1 MASSTPVCG
10 ICDSRHIYKA
20 SAVWCPECDEGLC
33 MDCTQHHSSSKGTKH
48 HNTIPISDYQKL
60 PSFVLDISQL
70 CQEHNERYRFYCRK
84 DECPCCEICM
94 VENHEDCKN
103 VDILKSLAKNVRTS
117 VQFKEVEQL
126 IDELMITVNKI
137 KQNREKNSVDVT
149 EQKRI
154 VESEIRE
161 LRTNINNHLDK
172 LQDELMKELTETET
186 KISGKTSA
194 LLSSLDETEKDLTE
208 YQTNVV
214 IIKQYAS
221 ELQIFL
227 AMKKIESGIETHD
240 TSLHALVHSDSL
252 NQTKL
257 SCKIEKRLKNIITS
271 IETFGE
277 VVVESKPCE
286 LSLVRR
292 IDKQAQM
299 MVAELEPMSVNNIRL
314 NLKQKISIKG
324 EDIRGCSLLPDGRM
338 VLSCCITNTVNFI
351 NKDGVELFQIGTD
364 KTGSCTYD
372 TVYIKDNNSVA
383 VSSGW
388 DLNNRCI
395 TIIDIENQQIMTT
408 ISMDTEVYGIAVGG
422 RTIYYFTEDGQK
434 MLNLSDKSVSDIISR
449 DMSYVGYVVTSG
461 GKLYYTNYYA
471 PTVTCCDLHGTTQ
484 WEFNDERVLQA
495 PHGIT
500 IDNDGNVYVVG
511 YYSSNVVVISPDGQ
525 CHRQLLSDKDG
536 LKYPRVLDYDRST
549 NRLLVVNE
557 EGTGFLF
564 DVTKGQ

>member
-1 MASSTPVCG
+1 M
-10 ICDSRHIYKA
+10 
-20 SAVWCPECDEGLC
+20 
-33 MDCTQHHSSSKGTKH
+33 
-48 HNTIPISDYQKL
+48 
-60 PSFVLDISQL
+60 
-70 CQEHNERYRFYCRK
+70 
-84 DECPCCEICM
+84 
-94 VENHEDCKN
+94 
-103 VDILKSLAKNVRTS
+103 AKNVRTS

-126 IDELMITVNKI
+126 IDELMITVNRI

-149 EQKRI
+149 EQKQM

-194 LLSSLDETEKDLTE
+194 LLSSLDETEKKLAE
-208 YQTNVV
+208 YQTNVMN
-214 IIKQYAS
+214 IKQYAS
-221 ELQIFL
+221 DLQTFL

-240 TSLHALVHSDSL
+240 TSLHALVNSDSL

-511 YYSSNVVVISPDGQ
+511 YYSNNVVVISPDGQ

-557 EGTGFLF
+557 EGTAFLF
-564 DVTKGQ
+564 DVTRGQLKKSKT

>member
-1 MASSTPVCG
+1 M
-10 ICDSRHIYKA
+10 
-20 SAVWCPECDEGLC
+20 
-33 MDCTQHHSSSKGTKH
+33 
-48 HNTIPISDYQKL
+48 
-60 PSFVLDISQL
+60 
-70 CQEHNERYRFYCRK
+70 
-84 DECPCCEICM
+84 
-94 VENHEDCKN
+94 
-103 VDILKSLAKNVRTS
+103 AKNVRTS
-117 VQFKEVEQL
+117 VQFKEIEQL

-227 AMKKIESGIETHD
+227 AMKKIDSGIETHD

-338 VLSCCITNTVNFI
+338 VFSCCNTNTVSFI
-351 NKDGVELFQIGTD
+351 NTEGVELFQIGKD
-364 KTGSCTYD
+364 QIGSRTYD
-372 TVYIKDNNSVA
+372 TVYIKDNNTVA
-383 VSSGW
+383 VSSGGV
-388 DLNNRCI
+388 DDRCK
-395 TIIDIENQQIMTT
+395 TIIDIVSQEVITT
-408 ISMDTEVYGIAVGG
+408 IYMDTRIYDMAVRG
-422 RTIYYFTEDGQK
+422 RTIY
-434 MLNLSDKSVSDIISR
+434 
-449 DMSYVGYVVTSG
+449 
-461 GKLYYTNYYA
+461 
-471 PTVTCCDLHGTTQ
+471 
-484 WEFNDERVLQA
+484 
-495 PHGIT
+495 
-500 IDNDGNVYVVG
+500 
-511 YYSSNVVVISPDGQ
+511 
-525 CHRQLLSDKDG
+525 
-536 LKYPRVLDYDRST
+536 
-549 NRLLVVNE
+549 
-557 EGTGFLF
+557 
-564 DVTKGQ
+564 